1 MPSLPADLFH
11 LIITDWHPSPSA
23 MCLVNKHFNY
33 IVTPILHENVILDG
47 YHALINFGKTLET
60 GRPILRQHPRSLQ
73 LSCSSYF
80 TESFNRV
87 IKQLLMRVPNIVDLH
102 LKFDSLT
109 MRYLLKEL
117 RYPFKLLRL
126 SMNPYKDATFVKFLK
141 TQPEIR
147 HLTLTS
153 NQFNFSYNLT
163 QEWSEVTSPLEPDI
177 LPNLE
182 SIQSDTESISFLVP
196 HRPITSV
203 SILGSQED
211 FHFHQILV
219 KSSAPLERLTE
230 RVRLEDSPWEAAIV
244 SQCLPSL
251 EFCQTSLTEYSLG
264 IFPDPTSHPLVLSR
278 LFGALL
284 LRVRTPKWTGEN
296 TKRYNSVLRAEEA
309 SPKV

>member
-1 MPSLPADLFH
+1 MH
-11 LIITDWHPSPSA
+11 
-23 MCLVNKHFNY
+23 
-33 IVTPILHENVILDG
+33 
-47 YHALINFGKTLET
+47 
-60 GRPILRQHPRSLQ
+60 
-73 LSCSSYF
+73 
-80 TESFNRV
+80 
-87 IKQLLMRVPNIVDLH
+87 VPNIVDLH

-163 QEWSEVTSPLEPDI
+163 QEWSEVASPLEPDI

-182 SIQSDTESISFLVP
+182 SIQCDTESISFLVP

-211 FHFHQILV
+211 FHFHQVLV

-264 IFPDPTSHPLVLSR
+264 IFPDPTSHPLVHNS
-278 LFGALL
+278 ALYFL
-284 LRVRTPKWTGEN
+284 EFERQNGLAKIRNAITAFSELRKLHLRFRSGQFNDLTSK
-296 TKRYNSVLRAEEA
+296 YCNSVPELSQFRVWKKSCTKLEE
-309 SPKV
+309 VTIFGITLTEQ